1 MKFET
6 KTVHKGA
13 HPDPSTGAIMT
24 PIYQTS
30 TYVQEGPGQH
40 QGYEYARVQN
50 PTRSALEENIASL
63 EEAKYGFA
71 FSSGMSAID
80 AVLRT
85 LHPGDEVIATNDLYG
100 GTYRLF
106 TQVLEQVGLKFKFV
120 DTSSIAAIEEAVGP
134 DTRMLWVETPTNP
147 VLKVTDLREAAR
159 IAKRNNLLFCVD
171 NTFSSPYLQQPL
183 VEGADVVIHSATKF
197 LGGHS
202 DVVLGTLACN
212 DDELAEQ
219 IHFIQKSVGAT
230 PGPQDSFLV
239 LRGIKTLHVRMPVHC
254 SNARAVV
261 ELLQTHPRVDKIHWP
276 GLPESTNHEVAK
288 QQMRDF
294 GGMVSFTLKGDSF
307 EEATKVLQH
316 TQVFSLAE
324 SLGGVESLIGHPAS
338 MTHASIPKA
347 NREQLGISDSFIRL
361 SVGIEHQEDLLEDLQ
376 QALDADG

>member
-30 TYVQEGPGQH
+30 TYVQQGPGDH

-50 PTRSALEENIASL
+50 PTREALEENIAAL
-63 EEAKYGFA
+63 EDAHYGFA

-80 AVLRT
+80 AVLRS
-85 LHPGDEVIATNDLYG
+85 LQPGDEVIATNDLYG

-106 TQVLEQVGLKFKFV
+106 KEVLASEGLSFKFV
-120 DTSSIAAIEEAVGP
+120 DTSDSQAIENAIGP
-134 DTRMLWVETPTNP
+134 QTRMLWVETPTNP
-147 VLKVTDLREAAR
+147 VLKLTDLKAASQL
-159 IAKRNNLLFCVD
+159 AKDHNLQLCVD

-202 DVVLGTLACN
+202 DVVLGLVACN
-212 DDELAEQ
+212 DDSMAEHL
-219 IHFIQKSVGAT
+219 HFIQKSVGAT

-239 LRGIKTLHVRMPVHC
+239 LRGIKTLHVRMPTHC
-254 SNARAVV
+254 TNARSVV

-276 GLPESTNHEVAK
+276 GLPENKNYEVACR
-288 QQMRDF
+288 QMKDF

-307 EEATKVLQH
+307 EEAKRILQR

-338 MTHASIPKA
+338 MTHASVPKE
-347 NREQLGISDSFIRL
+347 NRNELGITDSFIRL
-361 SVGIEHQEDLLEDLQ
+361 SVGIEHREDLLEDLQ
-376 QALDADG
+376 QALDGDD